1 MDGINQ
7 IKKLKD
13 VDIFQTIIRKLT
25 IGVQLEYDELSF
37 ILSVSIIFLQEYQK
51 DKRRIAYFNFAYFV
65 ILKVALI
72 NKLYQPLFD
81 LSLNVGFY
89 PINRFIFEK
98 KLIESLSLE
107 SIKND
112 VEVDAYRYDKHIEM
126 YQQRLNRTEILSSKS
141 LDNVYIAPTSFG
153 KSSLIFDIIRK
164 NFNKKIS
171 IIVPS
176 KSLLSQSIID
186 LKKIFPDK
194 KIIFNED
201 MYDNEESF
209 ISVFTQERAL
219 RFFSKNKEIYFDVM
233 IVDEAHNLLPND
245 YRAVIL
251 ARAIRRNRF
260 RSSNSKHY
268 YLSPLINESK
278 SLQLEADQVF
288 FERKINLNI
297 KDPDYFEFKETGDF
311 FKYNRFLDESYRL
324 GWCENLYEYIKYNQ
338 KNKNFIYLR
347 SPKKVE
353 EFSKRL
359 CHRLG
364 FNGKLASLSKILSEN
379 LHEDFYCVDYIKKGL
394 IYLHGG
400 IPDLI
405 KDFLEYKF
413 KTESDIKYLVANS
426 VVLEGINFPIEVLFI
441 LNTTDLKIK
450 NLINLIGRVNRLN
463 EVFSNANEDLSKLN
477 PSVHFVNDTYFNG
490 KNRDMYHKMK
500 LLKSSLFEDSVENPA
515 LLNTINDQLKNKNT
529 GINVVQDNSIEN
541 ISTVRELEDF
551 LIYDDQKDNSLLKT
565 IIEQDVHSIYN
576 EFNQVHEILF
586 ERMQRCLISPFW
598 VKLNIIDKIY
608 YFFIKDFD
616 YDLKIKSKKFLRF
629 NYKDTRKYYNNFVY
643 RIHNLSLKSHIN
655 HILKYYDW
663 LGRNNIPKYKKFYI
677 GTGFGE
683 IPYWS
688 GNKNKTCID
697 LSSKSRK
704 QRANLALVHLK
715 NETDFVNF
723 DLSKFVHILYEI
735 KLITEGEYNIFI
747 YGSEHRENIALFKAG
762 LSTQLINFLKEK
774 KQLKNIAVTNG
785 KLQGNKEFLIFMD
798 TLDEMKKFEIFRLL

>member
-1 MDGINQ
+1 MDEINQ
-7 IKKLKD
+7 IEKLKD
-13 VDIFQTIIRKLT
+13 IDTFQNIIRKLT
-25 IGVQLEYDELSF
+25 IGLQLEYDELSF
-37 ILSVSIIFLQEYQK
+37 ILSVSIIFLQEYQE

-72 NKLYQPLFD
+72 NKLYQPLYD

-98 KLIESLSLE
+98 KLIRSLSLD

-112 VEVDAYRYDKHIEM
+112 VEVDAYRYNKHIEM

-141 LDNVYIAPTSFG
+141 LDNLYIAPTSFG

-176 KSLLSQSIID
+176 KSLISQSIID
-186 LKKIFPDK
+186 LKKIFPNR

-233 IVDEAHNLLPND
+233 IVDEAHNLLPNS

-260 RSSNSKHY
+260 RSRNSKHY
-268 YLSPLINESK
+268 YLSPLINEAK
-278 SLQLEADQVF
+278 SIQLEADQVF
-288 FERKINLNI
+288 FERKIKLNI
-297 KDPDYFEFKETGDF
+297 KDPDYFVFKEAGDF
-311 FKYNRFLDESYRL
+311 FKYNRFLDESYKI

-353 EFSKRL
+353 EFSKRF
-359 CHRLG
+359 CHRLDL
-364 FNGKLASLSKILSEN
+364 NGKLVSLSKILSDN

-413 KTESDIKYLVANS
+413 KSESDIKYLVANF

-441 LNTTDLKIK
+441 LNTTDLNIK
-450 NLINLIGRVNRLN
+450 SLINLIGRVNRLN
-463 EVFSNANEDLSKLN
+463 EVFSDDNEDLSKLN
-477 PSVHFVNDTYFNG
+477 PSIHFVNDSYFNG
-490 KNRDMYHKMK
+490 KNRDMYHKIK
-500 LLKSSLFEDSVENPA
+500 LLKSSLFDDSIENPA
-515 LLNTINDQLKNKNT
+515 LVNTINDQIKNKNT
-529 GINVVQDNSIEN
+529 GINIIQNESTER

-551 LIYDDQKDNSLLKT
+551 LICDDQKENSLLKT
-565 IIEQDVHSIYN
+565 IIEQDIHSIYN
-576 EFNQVHEILF
+576 NFNQVYEILS
-586 ERMQRCLISPFW
+586 ERMERFFNSPFW
-598 VKLNIIDKIY
+598 MGLNIIDKIY
-608 YFFIKDFD
+608 YFFIEGFD

-629 NYKDTRKYYNNFVY
+629 NYKATRKYYNNFVY
-643 RIHNLSLKSHIN
+643 RMHNLSLKSHIN
-655 HILKYYDW
+655 YIL
-663 LGRNNIPKYKKFYI
+663 
-677 GTGFGE
+677 
-683 IPYWS
+683 
-688 GNKNKTCID
+688 
-697 LSSKSRK
+697 
-704 QRANLALVHLK
+704 
-715 NETDFVNF
+715 
-723 DLSKFVHILYEI
+723 
-735 KLITEGEYNIFI
+735 
-747 YGSEHRENIALFKAG
+747 
-762 LSTQLINFLKEK
+762 
-774 KQLKNIAVTNG
+774 
-785 KLQGNKEFLIFMD
+785 
-798 TLDEMKKFEIFRLL
+798 

>member
-1 MDGINQ
+1 MDGIDE
-7 IKKLKD
+7 IKKLKNID
-13 VDIFQTIIRKLT
+13 LFQSIIRKLT
-25 IGVQLEYDELSF
+25 IDIQLEYEELSF
-37 ILSVSIIFLQEYQK
+37 ILSVSILFLQEYQE
-51 DKRRIAYFNFAYFV
+51 DKRRLAYFNFAYFI

-72 NKLYQPLFD
+72 NKLYKPLFD

-89 PINRFIFEK
+89 PINRFIYEK
-98 KLIESLSLE
+98 NLIESFSLE

-141 LDNVYIAPTSFG
+141 LDNLYIAPTSFG
-153 KSSLIFDIIRK
+153 KSSLILDIIRK
-164 NFNKKIS
+164 NFNKKVS

-176 KSLLSQSIID
+176 KSLISQSIID
-186 LKKIFPDK
+186 LKKIFPDR

-219 RFFSKNKEIYFDVM
+219 RFFSKNKKVYFDVM

-251 ARAIRRNRF
+251 ARVIRRNRF

-268 YLSPLINESK
+268 YLSPLINDSK
-278 SLQLEADQVF
+278 SLQLEADQIF
-288 FERKINLNI
+288 FERKIKLNI
-297 KDPDYFEFKETGDF
+297 KEPDYFEFKETGVF
-311 FKYNRFLDESYRL
+311 SKYNRFLDEIYRL

-353 EFSKRL
+353 EFSKRF
-359 CHRLG
+359 CHRLSL
-364 FNGKLASLSKILSEN
+364 NGKLASLSKILSDN

-463 EVFSNANEDLSKLN
+463 EVFSNDNDDLSKLN

-515 LLNTINDQLKNKNT
+515 LINTINDQLKNKNI
-529 GINVVQDNSIEN
+529 GINVVQDNSTHN

-565 IIEQDVHSIYN
+565 IIEQDIHSIYF
-576 EFNQVHEILF
+576 EFNKIHEILF
-586 ERMQRCLISPFW
+586 ERMEAYLISSFW
-598 VKLNIIDKIY
+598 WDLNIIDKIY
-608 YFFIKDFD
+608 YFFIYGFD
-616 YDLKIKSKKFLRF
+616 HDLKIKSKRFLRF
-629 NYKDTRKYYNNFVY
+629 NYPNTRKYYNNFI
-643 RIHNLSLKSHIN
+643 RRMHKLSLKSHIN
-655 HILKYYDW
+655 HILKRFDW
-663 LGRNNIPKYKKFYI
+663 FGRNKIPKYKKFYI

-688 GNKNKTCID
+688 GNKNNTCID
-697 LSSKSRK
+697 LSLKSRK

-723 DLSKFVHILYEI
+723 ELSKFVNILYEI
-735 KLITEGEYNIFI
+735 KLITDSEYNFFI
-747 YGSEHRENIALFKAG
+747 YGSEQRENINLFKAG
-762 LSTQLINFLKEK
+762 LSTQLINFIKEK
-774 KQLKNIAVTNG
+774 KQLGNVSVVDG
-785 KLQGNKEFLIFMD
+785 KLKGNEEFIKFFD
-798 TLDEMKKFEIFRLL
+798 TLDEIKKFEISRLL

>member
-13 VDIFQTIIRKLT
+13 IDTFQTIIRKLT

-37 ILSVSIIFLQEYQK
+37 ILSVAIIFLQEYQK

-164 NFNKKIS
+164 NSNKKIS

-176 KSLLSQSIID
+176 KSLISQSIID
-186 LKKIFPDK
+186 LKKIFPDR

-288 FERKINLNI
+288 FERKIKLNI
-297 KDPDYFEFKETGDF
+297 KDPDYFEFKEAGDF

-353 EFSKRL
+353 EFSRKL
-359 CHRLG
+359 CHRLDL
-364 FNGKLASLSKILSEN
+364 NGKLASLAKILSDN

-413 KTESDIKYLVANS
+413 KTEADIKYLVANS

-463 EVFSNANEDLSKLN
+463 EVFSNDNDDLSKLN

-490 KNRDMYHKMK
+490 KNRDMFHKMK
-500 LLKSSLFEDSVENPA
+500 LLKSSLFEDVIENPA

-529 GINVVQDNSIEN
+529 GINVVQDNSTEN
-541 ISTVRELEDF
+541 ISTIRELEDF

-565 IIEQDVHSIYN
+565 IIEQDIHSIYN
-576 EFNQVHEILF
+576 EFNQVHKILF
-586 ERMQRCLISPFW
+586 ERMERYFISTFW
-598 VKLNIIDKIY
+598 MNLNIIDKIY
-608 YFFIKDFD
+608 YFFIEGFD
-616 YDLKIKSKKFLRF
+616 YDLKMKSKKFLRF
-629 NYKDTRKYYNNFVY
+629 NYKDTRKYYNNFIY
-643 RIHNLSLKSHIN
+643 RMHNLSLKSHIN

-663 LGRNNIPKYKKFYI
+663 LSRNNIPKYKKFYI
-677 GTGFGE
+677 GVGFGE

-688 GNKNKTCID
+688 DNKNNTCID

-704 QRANLALVHLK
+704 QCANLALVHLK

-735 KLITEGEYNIFI
+735 KLITEGEYNLFI

-762 LSTQLINFLKEK
+762 FSTQLINFLKEK

-785 KLQGNKEFLIFMD
+785 KLQGNKEFLIFVD
-798 TLDEMKKFEIFRLL
+798 TLDEMKKFEISRLL

>member
-586 ERMQRCLISPFW
+586 ERMGRYLISPFW
-598 VKLNIIDKIY
+598 VNLNIIDKIY

>member
-1 MDGINQ
+1 M
-7 IKKLKD
+7 
-13 VDIFQTIIRKLT
+13 
-25 IGVQLEYDELSF
+25 
-37 ILSVSIIFLQEYQK
+37 
-51 DKRRIAYFNFAYFV
+51 
-65 ILKVALI
+65 
-72 NKLYQPLFD
+72 
-81 LSLNVGFY
+81 
-89 PINRFIFEK
+89 
-98 KLIESLSLE
+98 
-107 SIKND
+107 
-112 VEVDAYRYDKHIEM
+112 
-126 YQQRLNRTEILSSKS
+126 
-141 LDNVYIAPTSFG
+141 
-153 KSSLIFDIIRK
+153 
-164 NFNKKIS
+164 
-171 IIVPS
+171 
-176 KSLLSQSIID
+176 
-186 LKKIFPDK
+186 
-194 KIIFNED
+194 
-201 MYDNEESF
+201 
-209 ISVFTQERAL
+209 
-219 RFFSKNKEIYFDVM
+219 
-233 IVDEAHNLLPND
+233 
-245 YRAVIL
+245 
-251 ARAIRRNRF
+251 
-260 RSSNSKHY
+260 
-268 YLSPLINESK
+268 
-278 SLQLEADQVF
+278 
-288 FERKINLNI
+288 
-297 KDPDYFEFKETGDF
+297 
-311 FKYNRFLDESYRL
+311 
-324 GWCENLYEYIKYNQ
+324 
-338 KNKNFIYLR
+338 
-347 SPKKVE
+347 
-353 EFSKRL
+353 
-359 CHRLG
+359 
-364 FNGKLASLSKILSEN
+364 
-379 LHEDFYCVDYIKKGL
+379 

-400 IPDLI
+400 VPDLI

-490 KNRDMYHKMK
+490 EKRDMYHKIK

-529 GINVVQDNSIEN
+529 GINVIQDNSTEN

-586 ERMQRCLISPFW
+586 KRMEKCLISTFW

-629 NYKDTRKYYNNFVY
+629 NYKNTRKYYNNFVY
-643 RIHNLSLKSHIN
+643 RMHNLSLKSHIN

-677 GTGFGE
+677 GAGFGE

-735 KLITEGEYNIFI
+735 KLITEGEYNLFI

-785 KLQGNKEFLIFMD
+785 KLQGNKEFLIFVD
-798 TLDEMKKFEIFRLL
+798 TLDEMKRFEISRLF

>member
-529 GINVVQDNSIEN
+529 GINVIQDNSTEN

>member
-441 LNTTDLKIK
+441 LNTTDLKVK

-463 EVFSNANEDLSKLN
+463 EVLVM
-477 PSVHFVNDTYFNG
+477 PM
-490 KNRDMYHKMK
+490 R
-500 LLKSSLFEDSVENPA
+500 
-515 LLNTINDQLKNKNT
+515 
-529 GINVVQDNSIEN
+529 
-541 ISTVRELEDF
+541 
-551 LIYDDQKDNSLLKT
+551 IYQN
-565 IIEQDVHSIYN
+565 
-576 EFNQVHEILF
+576 
-586 ERMQRCLISPFW
+586 
-598 VKLNIIDKIY
+598 
-608 YFFIKDFD
+608 
-616 YDLKIKSKKFLRF
+616 
-629 NYKDTRKYYNNFVY
+629 
-643 RIHNLSLKSHIN
+643 
-655 HILKYYDW
+655 
-663 LGRNNIPKYKKFYI
+663 
-677 GTGFGE
+677 
-683 IPYWS
+683 
-688 GNKNKTCID
+688 
-697 LSSKSRK
+697 
-704 QRANLALVHLK
+704 
-715 NETDFVNF
+715 
-723 DLSKFVHILYEI
+723 
-735 KLITEGEYNIFI
+735 
-747 YGSEHRENIALFKAG
+747 
-762 LSTQLINFLKEK
+762 
-774 KQLKNIAVTNG
+774 
-785 KLQGNKEFLIFMD
+785 
-798 TLDEMKKFEIFRLL
+798 

>member
-13 VDIFQTIIRKLT
+13 IDTFQTIIRKLT

-51 DKRRIAYFNFAYFV
+51 DKRRIAYFDFSYFV

-176 KSLLSQSIID
+176 KSLISQSIID
-186 LKKIFPDK
+186 LKKIFTDR

-201 MYDNEESF
+201 MYDNEDSF

-233 IVDEAHNLLPND
+233 IIDEAHNLLPND

-288 FERKINLNI
+288 FERKIKLNI
-297 KDPDYFEFKETGDF
+297 KDPDYFELKETGDF

-359 CHRLG
+359 YHRLG
-364 FNGKLASLSKILSEN
+364 LNGKLASLSKILSDN

-463 EVFSNANEDLSKLN
+463 EVFSNDNEDLSKLN

-500 LLKSSLFEDSVENPA
+500 LLKSSLFEDSIENPA

-529 GINVVQDNSIEN
+529 GINVVQDNSPEN

-565 IIEQDVHSIYN
+565 IIEQDIHSIYN

-586 ERMQRCLISPFW
+586 ERMERYLISPFW
-598 VKLNIIDKIY
+598 VNLNIIDKIY

-616 YDLKIKSKKFLRF
+616 YDLKTKSKKFLRF
-629 NYKDTRKYYNNFVY
+629 NYKNTRKYYNNFVY
-643 RIHNLSLKSHIN
+643 RMHNLSLKSHIN

-677 GTGFGE
+677 GAGFGE

-688 GNKNKTCID
+688 GNKNNTCID

-723 DLSKFVHILYEI
+723 DLSKFIHILYEI
-735 KLITEGEYNIFI
+735 KLITEGEYNLFI
-747 YGSEHRENIALFKAG
+747 YGSEHRENIALFKVG

-785 KLQGNKEFLIFMD
+785 KLQGNKEFLIFVD
-798 TLDEMKKFEIFRLL
+798 TLDEMKKFEISRLL